1 MPGRQST
8 GAGAPTKPKAKKQ
21 TQKRSLNAL
30 AIAEQQNP
38 RRTKIRRNRLGEDD
52 PDNTKRKRDVSD
64 DEDGDIP
71 QTTKRPRPGE
81 KDRFGNEIE
90 VGSDSEGNEWMLGQV
105 ASDDDSDLDSD
116 EAMGESD
123 EERFAGF
130 TFWGSSSAKDK
141 ARKGSTKRIAKE
153 TMSASEIDLDEVEG
167 DEKSDELG
175 EDAVDLAA
183 MLDAS
188 DNEQQEKYSGR
199 KGQKQG
205 SGDDEPGTNDEE
217 SDDQDSELSFSDAED
232 ETQDVAK
239 LSELQTLVS
248 SLNNDDPSAR
258 GRRSHIRDAQEAA
271 TPSEYG
277 VNSKQKLTVADLM
290 PTITDPRLKR
300 SLKLLTEDPKKVK
313 KGTDGIPQKLDVPL
327 AKRQQ
332 DRLDRAAAYEKSKE
346 TLSRWIETVKHNRRA
361 EHLSFPLVD
370 PDALS
375 AKDTKRLLSNTQS
388 KPLTTLESTIQNI
401 LVDSGLAPVGGKSQE
416 DQIQAFEE
424 LALNKIPIE
433 EVQARRAELRKARE
447 LLFREE
453 IRSKRIKKIKSKSYR
468 RVHRRERE
476 RNALRE
482 HGLSAAAGVELS
494 EDEQEKNDRRRAE
507 ERMGARHR
515 ESKWAKGVKETGRAA
530 WDQDARSGVTEMAKR
545 EEELRRRMAG
555 KDIHREEDESL
566 GSSSSSEEED
576 FSEEEGDGDS
586 RYTQSLKDKL
596 DRLSGDNP
604 HVSSKLSSMKFMQ
617 NAEAVKKE
625 RNDADVERLR
635 RELAGEDSPEENE
648 AEETSGR
655 RSYGPN
661 TTKPAYTASKQNT
674 PRGEFEERLDSD
686 DEENEHRGEDA
697 EREVELITEPQ
708 RNSTQKPPF
717 ETNPRTNHERKAFQ
731 PTKPQKPAE
740 PEENPWL
747 SMSFKKMSKRD
758 RRAEVSDDILIDANP
773 EPTILAP
780 EPSASAPKPK
790 PPPPPAK
797 ASQLGQPMKA
807 PASKPKEKAP
817 VILSTHD
824 ASDSDADS
832 FTGFSSLSSSPEP
845 TTPPTNQDLIN
856 LAFAGDSVLST
867 FTAEKSATTL
877 SEAPQ
882 TISTALPGWGAW
894 TGTGISKREL
904 KRSQQAALK
913 HNPPI
918 TTPGIDPSKRKD
930 AKLEK
935 VIVNEKRV
943 KKNAKYL
950 ATQLPHPFETRA
962 QYERALRVPVGPEWT
977 TKETFQGATMPR
989 VLVKQGVIGAMERP
1003 VV

>member
-8 GAGAPTKPKAKKQ
+8 VSGAPKKPRAKKQ

-38 RRTKIRRNRLGEDD
+38 HREKIRRNRLGEDG
-52 PDNTKRKRDVSD
+52 PVNTKRKRDVSD
-64 DEDGDIP
+64 DEDGDVP
-71 QTTKRPRPGE
+71 QKSKRPRAGQ
-81 KDRFGNEIE
+81 KDRFGHEIE

-105 ASDDDSDLDSD
+105 TSDDDSDLDSD

-130 TFWGSSSAKDK
+130 TFGGSSSAKGK
-141 ARKGSTKRIAKE
+141 AKKGPTKRISEDA
-153 TMSASEIDLDEVEG
+153 MSASDIDLDELEG
-167 DEKSDELG
+167 DEESDDLG
-175 EDAVDLAA
+175 DDAVDLAA

-188 DNEQQEKYSGR
+188 DDEQKEKYSGV
-199 KGQKQG
+199 KSQNHG
-205 SGDDEPGTNDEE
+205 SEDDDSGSDDGE
-217 SDDQDSELSFSDAED
+217 SDDRDSELSLSDAED
-232 ETQDVAK
+232 DTKDIAK
-239 LSELQTLVS
+239 LSALQTLVS
-248 SLNNDDPSAR
+248 SLNNSNPSAR
-258 GRRSHIRDAQEAA
+258 PHRGHTRDAQEAA

-277 VNSKQKLTVADLM
+277 VNPKQKLTVADLM
-290 PTITDPRLKR
+290 PTITDPRLKK
-300 SLKLLTEDPKKVK
+300 SLKLLTEDPKKSK

-361 EHLSFPLVD
+361 EHLSFPLID
-370 PDALS
+370 HNALS

-388 KPLTTLESTIQNI
+388 KPLTSLESTIQNI

-424 LALNKIPIE
+424 LALNKVPIE

-453 IRSKRIKKIKSKSYR
+453 IRAKRIKKIKSKSYR

-482 HGLSAAAGVELS
+482 SELSAAAGVEFS

-530 WDQDARSGVTEMAKR
+530 WDEDARSGVTEMARR

-555 KDIHREEDESL
+555 KDVHRGEDESL
-566 GSSSSSEEED
+566 GSSSSSEEEELSD
-576 FSEEEGDGDS
+576 DDGDNDD
-586 RYTQSLKDKL
+586 RYTQTLKDKL

-604 HVSSKLSSMKFMQ
+604 HVSSKLASMKFMQ
-617 NAEAVKKE
+617 NAEAAKRE
-625 RNDADVERLR
+625 QNDADIENLR
-635 RELAGEDSPEENE
+635 RELAGEDSPEEGEVEE
-648 AEETSGR
+648 ASGR
-655 RSYGPN
+655 RSYGPT
-661 TTKPAYTASKQNT
+661 TTKPADTASKQIVS
-674 PRGEFEERLDSD
+674 RGEFEERLGSD
-686 DEENEHRGEDA
+686 DEEKEHQEEDT
-697 EREVELITEPQ
+697 EREVEIITEPH

-717 ETNPRTNHERKAFQ
+717 ETKLRTKHDRKASE
-731 PTKPQKPAE
+731 PTKPQKLAE

-747 SMSFKKMSKRD
+747 SMTVKKMSKRD
-758 RRAEVSDDILIDANP
+758 RRAEVADNILIDANP
-773 EPTILAP
+773 EPTTPAP
-780 EPSASAPKPK
+780 EPSNSAPKPAPALK
-790 PPPPPAK
+790 GSKLGQAAK
-797 ASQLGQPMKA
+797 APV
-807 PASKPKEKAP
+807 SKPKEKPAQ
-817 VILSTHD
+817 ILPTR
-824 ASDSDADS
+824 SDSDNDADS
-832 FTGFSSLSSSPEP
+832 FTGFSSRSSSAEP
-845 TTPPTNQDLIN
+845 TTPLSAPPTNQDLIN
-856 LAFAGDSVLST
+856 LAFAGDSVLAT
-867 FTAEKSATTL
+867 FAAEKSATIA

-882 TISTALPGWGAW
+882 TVSTALPGWGAW
-894 TGTGISKREL
+894 TGDGISKREI
-904 KRSQQAALK
+904 KRNQAAAAK
-913 HNPPI
+913 FNTI
-918 TTPGIDPSKRKD
+918 TTQGVDPSKRKD

-943 KKNAKYL
+943 KKNSKYL
-950 ATQLPHPFETRA
+950 ATQLPFPFENRA

-977 TKETFQGATMPR
+977 TKETFQSATMPR
-989 VLVKQGVIGAMERP
+989 VLVKQGVIGAMEKP